1 MEEFPDMSNTAKEK
15 SRFQEN
21 LIFMDDQTWLWKL
34 VSGEMKTLN
43 LEHVRLKADTPVRYS
58 WERLKHAGRI
68 VIHWEARTRPGGAIV
83 EEILEVQ
90 PNFDVGE
97 RIIILTTNP
106 THEDVVYFSELG
118 VRRIVRMR
126 NRDKDLISSAREI
139 ATHLSSLPVTDRIE
153 QTWRRILF
161 AIDTLPDTPPA
172 EMLAKVEDS
181 VRKLKTEEFTARYL
195 DALGSIDNFKENHAS
210 AVKHWHAALDKNP
223 NYFRSY
229 NNLIKFYRKRG
240 KPSEALGLMQKMHE
254 LNKANVS
261 RLVGM
266 GEVQL
271 ELHDTVKAEFYFNS
285 ALDRDAYCSGALN
298 GLAEIRFHQGNLEE
312 SRRLLSRSNLAY
324 KTAANLNKTGIELVK
339 GNRYQDALEHYT
351 RAQYVLPMQDKGPM
365 LFYNI
370 ALCYFRWGRQSM
382 AKEFV
387 RIALIKEPNYKK
399 ASKLYD
405 QIKIKTGD
413 AVSTGDTEAYEEIA

>member
-1 MEEFPDMSNTAKEK
+1 MSNTPTEK
-15 SRFQEN
+15 SKFKEN
-21 LIFMDDQTWLWKL
+21 LVFMDDQTWLWKH
-34 VSGEMKTLN
+34 VSGEMKGLG

-58 WERLKHAGRI
+58 WDRLKHANRI
-68 VIHWEARTRPGGAIV
+68 VIHWEARSRPGGAII

-97 RIIILTTNP
+97 RCIILTTNP

-118 VRRIVRMR
+118 VRRIIRMR
-126 NRDKDLISSAREI
+126 NRDKDLIHTAREL
-139 ATHLSSLPVTDRIE
+139 ATHLSALPVTDRIE
-153 QTWRRILF
+153 QSWRRILF
-161 AIDTLPDTPPA
+161 AIDTLPDVPPP
-172 EMLAKVEDS
+172 EMLAKVEDG
-181 VRKLKTEEFTARYL
+181 VRKLKPDEFTARYL
-195 DALGSIDNFKENHAS
+195 DAIGSIDAFKENDES

-223 NYFRSY
+223 NYFRSF
-229 NNLIKFYRKRG
+229 NNLIRFYRKRN
-240 KPSEALGLMQKMHE
+240 KPAEALSLMQKMHE

-261 RLVGM
+261 RLVAM

-271 ELHDTVKAEFYFNS
+271 ELKDDTKAEFYFNS
-285 ALDRDAYCSGALN
+285 ALDRDSYCSGALN

-324 KTAANLNKTGIELVK
+324 KTAANLNKAGIEMVRT
-339 GNRYQDALEHYT
+339 NRFQDALEHYT

-370 ALCYFRWGRQSM
+370 ALCYFRWGRQAM

-387 RIALIKEPNYKK
+387 TIALIKEPSYKK
-399 ASKLYD
+399 ARKLRD
-405 QIKIKTGD
+405 QIMSLTGD
-413 AVSTGDTEAYEEIA
+413 QNFEEIA